1 MLVKFAKESYTIP
14 AGAAVSGKV
23 SRPHAIHVASGRV
36 WLTVEGWSADHW
48 LKAGET
54 FTLPADRLVVIEAD
68 KQASRIETAKNK
80 VSAPVAAS
88 LPKRHPA
95 AQVSVGKAQTI

>member
-14 AGAAVSGKV
+14 AGAAVSAKV

-48 LKAGET
+48 LNAGDS
-54 FTLPADRLVVIEAD
+54 FTLPADRLIVIEAD
-68 KQASRIETAKNK
+68 QHASQIDMAKSK
-80 VSAPVAAS
+80 SALPALAD
-88 LPKRHPA
+88 LPKRNA
-95 AQVSVGKAQTI
+95 APHLSACKVQAV

>member
-23 SRPHAIHVASGRV
+23 NRSHAIHVASGRV

-48 LKAGET
+48 LNAGDT

-68 KQASRIETAKNK
+68 KQASLIEIARNK
-80 VSAPVAAS
+80 ASLSALAD
-88 LPKRHPA
+88 LPKRHNAPQLSA
-95 AQVSVGKAQTI
+95 CKVQTI

>member
-48 LKAGET
+48 LNAGDS

-68 KQASRIETAKNK
+68 KQASLIE
-80 VSAPVAAS
+80 AAGS
-88 LPKRHPA
+88 KSLATPAHLPKRNA
-95 AQVSVGKAQTI
+95 APRLGAGKAQTA